1 VTSGEL
7 APFQVFWSQNE
18 DNHNYMILHQVSGT
32 AGGAGVYATGGY
44 DDIGDEATATTYISN
59 GIYYAINDPQYNSD
73 AFGGGDYVS
82 MVNTEVGI
90 FTMVAVNADID
101 RVSYL
106 GETGADGDGVKI
118 LTTDFDIGTG
128 TVERLPIELVVGT
141 NTWAFE
147 NTGNLTLPQTSNV
160 GITFSDGTF
169 QKTAYTRLDNLML
182 DGGAA
187 AAIYEVTVDYAEGGF
202 SSTRYGVN
210 TPSFNGGGAETTE
223 PTYYTLNGG
232 GA

>member
-1 VTSGEL
+1 
-7 APFQVFWSQNE
+7 
-18 DNHNYMILHQVSGT
+18 
-32 AGGAGVYATGGY
+32 
-44 DDIGDEATATTYISN
+44 
-59 GIYYAINDPQYNSD
+59 
-73 AFGGGDYVS
+73 

-106 GETGADGDGVKI
+106 GETGADSDGVKI
-118 LTTDFDIGTG
+118 LTTDFEIGDG

-141 NTWAFE
+141 NTWTFE

-210 TPSFNGGGAETTE
+210 TPSFNGGGAEITE